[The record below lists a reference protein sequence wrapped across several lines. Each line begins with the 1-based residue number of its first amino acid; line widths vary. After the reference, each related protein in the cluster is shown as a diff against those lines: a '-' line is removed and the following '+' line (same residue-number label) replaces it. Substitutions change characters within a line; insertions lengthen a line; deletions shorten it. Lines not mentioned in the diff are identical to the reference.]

1 MNKQE
6 PRKGLFA
13 FVDDLFYKWIW
24 RTCRTTVGIRCLAIA
39 TYLLPGGKIVLCRGL
54 FFSLLFMVSGAF
66 ANPNF
71 SLHDM
76 DGKLHELSDYRG
88 KWVVINYWATWCPPC
103 LEELPELVDFHERHK
118 DSDAVVLGINTE
130 QITQNKLRKFI
141 DENFISYPVFQ
152 DTAATANVAPVR
164 GLPTT
169 FLVAPDGRLVAKQ
182 TGAVTAA
189 GIEEFMQ
196 NNK

>member
-1 MNKQE
+1 
-6 PRKGLFA
+6 
-13 FVDDLFYKWIW
+13 
-24 RTCRTTVGIRCLAIA
+24 
-39 TYLLPGGKIVLCRGL
+39 
-54 FFSLLFMVSGAF
+54 MVSGAF